1 MVSWGLPGNR
11 AAYSSRLG
19 VQEYSLGEQRGEG
32 CRGVG
37 YEWFTGRGGL
47 QQALCRRNKRGAVVV
62 GAPGVGK
69 RALIHGL
76 AQALAR
82 GQVPAPLLGLRLVEL
97 DATAL
102 VGGTRYRGELE
113 ARVNSLGKQLAAQ
126 GRSILFIDG
135 LDQVAGQPGAQGAS
149 ETGQL
154 LAGLLAQCPTLRLLA
169 TAGDG
174 GSNTN
179 V

>member
-1 MVSWGLPGNR
+1 MMVWSVW
-11 AAYSSRLG
+11 
-19 VQEYSLGEQRGEG
+19 
-32 CRGVG
+32 
-37 YEWFTGRGGL
+37 
-47 QQALCRRNKRGAVVV
+47 GAV
-62 GAPGVGK
+62 
-69 RALIHGL
+69 
-76 AQALAR
+76 QASH
-82 GQVPAPLLGLRLVEL
+82 
-97 DATAL
+97 DTD
-102 VGGTRYRGELE
+102 YGEAMVCE
-113 ARVNSLGKQLAAQ
+113 FAFCCPAQ
-126 GRSILFIDG
+126 GSSIPFVDG